1 MWRQLKISL
10 SFDQGEILVF
20 ELPFS
25 DIVGSKLRPV
35 LVVSNSNY
43 NKSGNDIIVAKITGS
58 KFNTQW
64 ETEMTN
70 NHLEMGKLKKISFID
85 SGFIFTIEKSII
97 KKAIGKLKSKHLKI
111 VLGKI
116 NQIIEIK

>member
-1 MWRQLKISL
+1 MI
-10 SFDQGEILVF
+10 FDQGEILVL

-25 DIVGSKLRPV
+25 NLTGSKLRPV

-43 NKSGNDIIVAKITGS
+43 NNSGNDIIVAKITGS
-58 KFNTQW
+58 YFKTPW
-64 ETEMTN
+64 ETELTN
-70 NHLEMGKLKKISFID
+70 SNLETGKLKKTSFID

-97 KKAIGKLKSKHLKI
+97 KKNIGKIKSNHLNV